1 MLQIQNH
8 GIYLTVLHATS
19 LQEARIRS
27 KGTRKCRAAVNLT
40 GNINAV
46 FPAPSASPY
55 PSFVPGLKGV
65 GTRLGTVRPAGG
77 KAPIINP
84 ISSPSFPAGPP
95 WHVFH
100 LPSSASYILPNGS
113 RAPNSKSKTK
123 SAQKPPAP
131 GAKDQVTSVS
141 DVPRILCVSPKRPPT
156 GTPKLGS
163 APAQIVGQAWA
174 GVGLH
179 ARKLWAA
186 AAGG

>member
-1 MLQIQNH
+1 MLFASNSKPQNLSYGSARYFTTGSEDQIQRNEK
-8 GIYLTVLHATS
+8 V
-19 LQEARIRS
+19 Q
-27 KGTRKCRAAVNLT
+27 RAAVNLT

-55 PSFVPGLKGV
+55 PSFIPGLKGV
-65 GTRLGTVRPAGG
+65 GTRIGTVRPARG
-77 KAPIINP
+77 KAPILNP

-113 RAPNSKSKTK
+113 RAPNSKPKTK
-123 SAQKPPAP
+123 SAQKLPAP

-141 DVPRILCVSPKRPPT
+141 DVPRILCVSHKRPPT

-163 APAQIVGQAWA
+163 APAQIV
-174 GVGLH
+174 
-179 ARKLWAA
+179 R
-186 AAGG
+186 